1 MKKVFA
7 ILLVLAVVVGF
18 AFADVE
24 NHSLTI
30 KSLVEGHLPI
40 FQFAYSEATNDG
52 AYVTGE
58 TALTNSEKDVVFDDM
73 PSDTTH
79 VATYNDADGDSD
91 SATLRVKDISQSN
104 VAVSFNMN
112 LLNANERI
120 QVKTYTIDFTVGAFA
135 VYRSGVAG
143 VHGADSVTFTTV
155 SKDYYSW
162 STKSAVLDQT
172 TEVNTLN
179 ATLSFLGTDNEAT
192 NSTLTIG
199 TLAVNYP
206 KDNTIDPNA
215 NTTDKQ
221 DGYVAD
227 ITMKITAN

>member
-7 ILLVLAVVVGF
+7 ILLVLALVVGF

-24 NHSLTI
+24 NHSLRIKTI
-30 KSLVEGHLPI
+30 VEGHLPI
-40 FQFAYSEATNDG
+40 FQLAYSEATNDG
-52 AYVTGE
+52 AYKTGE

-73 PSDTTH
+73 PSETSH
-79 VATYNDADGDSD
+79 AATYNDADGDND
-91 SATLRVKDISQSN
+91 TDTLRVKDISQN
-104 VAVSFNMN
+104 AVAVSFNMN

-155 SKDYYSW
+155 SKNYYSW
-162 STKSAVLDQT
+162 NANTAVLDQT

-179 ATLSFLGTDNEAT
+179 ASLSFLGTDNEES

-206 KDNTIDPNA
+206 KDNSIDPNA

-221 DGYVAD
+221 NGYVAD